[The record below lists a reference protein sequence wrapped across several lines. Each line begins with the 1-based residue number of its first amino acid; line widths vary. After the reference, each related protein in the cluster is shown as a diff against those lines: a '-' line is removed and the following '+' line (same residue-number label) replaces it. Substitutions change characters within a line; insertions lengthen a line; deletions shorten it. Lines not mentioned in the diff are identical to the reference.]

1 MMNNTFPL
9 TQLPLLAFPPNALR
23 DGIRIR
29 RNFLRIAFQDN
40 GLLADPFPVN
50 LANSI
55 FESLNRPEDVSFR
68 YTIFDGGSGREL
80 QNQPLNNI
88 AGLGIA
94 TGERPFKKF
103 ARPMIFLPR
112 STIRIGIEE
121 RFGRG
126 RLFLVFQGYKFLGAV
141 RAGGL
146 P

>member
-1 MMNNTFPL
+1 M
-9 TQLPLLAFPPNALR
+9 
-23 DGIRIR
+23 
-29 RNFLRIAFQDN
+29 RIAFQNN
-40 GLLADPFPVN
+40 GVLNTGLPVE
-50 LANSI
+50 LANQI

-68 YTIFDGGSGREL
+68 YSIFDGGSGREL

-112 STIRIGIEE
+112 STIRVTVEE

-126 RLFLVFQGYKFLGAV
+126 RLFFVFQGYKVLLGS
-141 RAGGL
+141 GGRR
-146 P
+146 